1 MKFEYIISLAIGI
14 YVGFSFIAFLQWL
27 RKSKRVNE
35 LEIEC
40 SRYASREQSMEN
52 EISSLSTNSSCAVGG
67 NEHNFVDKFDEEPVL
82 LVHLPHLDLT
92 AVPADECVTDVMEQ
106 FGTLVQECTEK
117 KKTYVQSMCTRCGK
131 VVNRNQTGVS
141 LRKDS

>member
-1 MKFEYIISLAIGI
+1 MIPSEYLFCAVLLLIIGGWLS
-14 YVGFSFIAFLQWL
+14 YWL
-27 RKSKRVNE
+27 R
-35 LEIEC
+35 
-40 SRYASREQSMEN
+40 ASN
-52 EISSLSTNSSCAVGG
+52 EIRETTKKYRHYRSKCSDLEKELSDANKDELCSAGG
-67 NEHNFVDKFDEEPVL
+67 NLHNFVDKFDEEPVL
-82 LVHLPHLDLT
+82 LVQPPKLDLT
-92 AVPADECVTDVMEQ
+92 AVPDDELITDVMEQ